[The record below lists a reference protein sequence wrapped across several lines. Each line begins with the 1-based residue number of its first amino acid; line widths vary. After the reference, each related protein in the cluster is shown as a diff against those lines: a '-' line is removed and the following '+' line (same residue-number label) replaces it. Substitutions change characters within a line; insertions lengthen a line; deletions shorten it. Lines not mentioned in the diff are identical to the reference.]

1 MWDNGMEDLNMGMDL
16 GFHLMEIKPI
26 LANGKKVKLLDMDNI
41 VLKINLYIKD
51 FSSILLKM
59 DMVFSIF

>member
-26 LANGKKVKLLDMDNI
+26 LANGKKVKSLDMDNI
-41 VLKINLYIKD
+41 VLKTNLYIKD
-51 FSSILLKM
+51 FS
-59 DMVFSIF
+59 